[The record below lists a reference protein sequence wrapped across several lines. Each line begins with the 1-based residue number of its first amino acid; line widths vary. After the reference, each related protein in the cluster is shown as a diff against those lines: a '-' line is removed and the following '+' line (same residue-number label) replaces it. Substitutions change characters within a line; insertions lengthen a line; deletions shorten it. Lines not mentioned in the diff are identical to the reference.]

1 MERLEGL
8 FHSFPVEHYSLT
20 RPRNASLFMTGMKLM
35 TASQEVRLRLVPQRF
50 WAATRNMDK
59 NQADTLMEKVM
70 ELAEK
75 QDLDALRQFDFIVID
90 RTHRNIA

>member
-1 MERLEGL
+1 
-8 FHSFPVEHYSLT
+8 
-20 RPRNASLFMTGMKLM
+20 MTS
-35 TASQEVRLRLVPQRF
+35 SQEVRLRLVPQRF

-75 QDLDALRQFDFIVID
+75 QDLDALRQFDFILID
-90 RTHRNIA
+90 KTHRNIA